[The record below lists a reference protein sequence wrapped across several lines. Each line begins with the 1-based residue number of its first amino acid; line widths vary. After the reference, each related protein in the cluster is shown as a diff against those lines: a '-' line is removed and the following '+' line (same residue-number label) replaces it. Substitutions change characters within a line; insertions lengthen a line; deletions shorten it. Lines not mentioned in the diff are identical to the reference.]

1 MRNLTVIIFLTLFFS
16 LADAREVA
24 GIDLPDEIK
33 VEAEGAP
40 LVLNGAGIRKKFFFS
55 IYLASLYLP
64 SRTGDAA
71 VILDADKPN
80 RVRMDMLYSKVD
92 KEKFVEGWNDGFA
105 ANHSEQQLAPL
116 KDRVERFNGMF
127 ETLREGDRVLFD
139 YLPAVGTRVTING
152 SERGVIPGHDFNQ
165 ALLKIWLGDSPVTKS
180 LKRDLLGE

>member
-1 MRNLTVIIFLTLFFS
+1 MRKLAVIIFLTLFFS

-24 GIDLPDEIK
+24 GVDLPDEIN
-33 VEAEGAP
+33 VEAKGTP

-64 SRTGDAA
+64 SSTGDAG
-71 VILDADKPN
+71 VILDADQPN
-80 RVRMDMLYSKVD
+80 RVQMDMLYSKVE

-127 ETLREGDRVLFD
+127 DTLHAGDRVLLD

-165 ALLKIWLGDSPVTKS
+165 ALLKIWLGDSPVTNS
-180 LKRDLLGE
+180 LKRDLLGH